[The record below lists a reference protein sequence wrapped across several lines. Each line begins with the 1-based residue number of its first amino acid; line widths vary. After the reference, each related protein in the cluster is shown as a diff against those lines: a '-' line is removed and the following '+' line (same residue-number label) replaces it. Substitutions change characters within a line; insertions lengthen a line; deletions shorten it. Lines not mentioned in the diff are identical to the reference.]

1 MRVHLLGR
9 NVNRN
14 DNILSMKY
22 LRISILAMALGMA
35 LAGAART
42 VADFFMSMPASV
54 LPLFTDTQRQDMI
67 DYYRYGS
74 DRATPN
80 MFRGASRITAES
92 ETVLTV
98 SVAENSQMQ
107 VAVIASKSD
116 TIVAVISTVSLPVQD
131 ARIDFYD
138 RNWQPLRR
146 QPVAMPEFTDW
157 ITKEGE
163 VHLADI
169 TLALDFI
176 PMTISYDAEAATLTF
191 HNNCEGLLAAEDA
204 ERLRP
209 WMHQDIIYDINGTKF
224 RRRK

>member
-1 MRVHLLGR
+1 MV
-9 NVNRN
+9 
-14 DNILSMKY
+14 
-22 LRISILAMALGMA
+22 LGMA

-138 RNWQPLRR
+138 RNWQLLRR
-146 QPVAMPEFTDW
+146 QPVVMPEFTDW
-157 ITKEGE
+157 ITKDGE
-163 VHLADI
+163 AHLADI

>member
-1 MRVHLLGR
+1 MV
-9 NVNRN
+9 
-14 DNILSMKY
+14 
-22 LRISILAMALGMA
+22 LGMA

-163 VHLADI
+163 AHLADI

-191 HNNCEGLLAAEDA
+191 HNNAEGLLAAEDA